1 MDQNELNQ
9 IADAL
14 MRRMGG
20 NQSPGTGSGVQR
32 PKELD
37 NPNLDPT
44 LRAKVL
50 ETYAGQLMEA
60 PQASW
65 SAAERKIMWEQS
77 RTVLRDM
84 GY

>member
-14 MRRMGG
+14 IRRMGG

-32 PKELD
+32 PRELD
-37 NPNLDPT
+37 DANTDPT
-44 LRAKVL
+44 LRAKLL
-50 ETYAGQLMEA
+50 EDYTAKLTEA
-60 PQASW
+60 PQSSW
-65 SAAERKIMWEQS
+65 SAAERKSIWERS
-77 RTVLRDM
+77 RSVLRDM

>member
-14 MRRMGG
+14 IRRMGG

-32 PKELD
+32 PHELD
-37 NPNLDPT
+37 DANVDPT

-50 ETYAGQLMEA
+50 EDYTGRLMEA